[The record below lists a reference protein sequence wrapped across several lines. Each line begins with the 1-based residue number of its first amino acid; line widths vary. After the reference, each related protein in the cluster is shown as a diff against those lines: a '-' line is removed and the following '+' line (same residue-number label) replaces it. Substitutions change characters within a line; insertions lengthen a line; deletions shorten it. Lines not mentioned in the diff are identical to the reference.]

1 MVEAETAKPI
11 GLEEYNAFSEQDT
24 NRRLEE
30 YNAFSE
36 QDTNRREVSNGKD
49 FETNHIAHVCT
60 GLWAFGRRSSWD
72 RQHAAVSQQQ
82 QQGRALRRFLDVDC
96 NFRLAGFMVSFC
108 NMAVT
113 RQHE

>member
-1 MVEAETAKPI
+1 MNGEVFIHQVPTVGTTVMLERKVYLVPRFLFLLCGIGMVEAKTAKPI
-11 GLEEYNAFSEQDT
+11 GLEECNAV
-24 NRRLEE
+24 
-30 YNAFSE
+30 SE

-82 QQGRALRRFLDVDC
+82 QQ
-96 NFRLAGFMVSFC
+96 
-108 NMAVT
+108 
-113 RQHE
+113 